1 MFITD
6 DMFYPAVEKLDY
18 DRIDKNWQKNST
30 VSTNNVD
37 SQRQENNVEVTF
49 IIIHI
54 FEMLLS
60 FSDFE
65 FGYCYL

>member
-1 MFITD
+1 MCITD
-6 DMFYPAVEKLDY
+6 DIFYPAVEKLDY
-18 DRIDKNWQKNST
+18 DRIDKIWQKNST